1 MQVNPII
8 PQLLDIKHKD
18 QTQRLAAAASELR
31 VLEQKRA
38 ELLREFE
45 QLDDRKDGF
54 TQMSIANGYLRYM
67 RHRQEALDRKIADMK
82 SQVDAIQ
89 EELRQTVF
97 SQSMLN
103 NL

>member
-1 MQVNPII
+1 MQVDPII
-8 PQLLDIKHKD
+8 PQMLDIKLKD
-18 QTQRLAAAASELR
+18 QTQRMAAAASELR
-31 VLEQKRA
+31 TLEQKRA
-38 ELLREFE
+38 ELLQEFE

-67 RHRQEALDRKIADMK
+67 RHRQESLDRKIAEMRN
-82 SQVDAIQ
+82 QVDAIQ